1 MSHYGI
7 PIDRSCA
14 SYRPGHQVHWIYAKK
29 ASEKDQPLV
38 AVSITFR
45 GYGWVDIQG
54 RDLSWTLWTH
64 EATRLHQVW
73 DTCGCAVWKT
83 RWHMLSLPGPYGSC
97 FNMATWDERTPC
109 LEKVGPPAD
118 LHTTVD
124 RVLWEARTYG
134 GYTVAMSSMTPGE
147 AAKVVKDLVTMTRG
161 SDTGQQG
168 TTTNASLRSRPSS
181 RRRTPPGTG
190 PTGRRCGSPT
200 VMQLAGRAAGSR
212 CHDRCI
218 RTNR

>member
-1 MSHYGI
+1 VSHCGI
-7 PIDRSCA
+7 PIDRSCG
-14 SYRPGHQVHWIYAKK
+14 SYRPGHQVHWIHAKK

-134 GYTVAMSSMTPGE
+134 GYTVPMSSMTPGE
-147 AAKVVKDLVTMTRG
+147 AAKVVEELRHDDLRFRHRAARNA
-161 SDTGQQG
+161 DRRIAEIQAEQQAPYAARHWPDG
-168 TTTNASLRSRPSS
+168 PPLRIADRYAAGRP
-181 RRRTPPGTG
+181 RRRIALP
-190 PTGRRCGSPT
+190 
-200 VMQLAGRAAGSR
+200 
-212 CHDRCI
+212 
-218 RTNR
+218 